1 MIPHRSGVREVHV
14 VGAAIVRGAGSE
26 ACCLAARRGPAMRLA
41 GKWEFPGG
49 KVEEGENPRAA
60 LAREVR
66 EELGL
71 EIEVGE
77 LLGTGR
83 DIAGEVAVRLDV
95 YRATATG
102 GELLLLEH
110 ADVRWLTAAELDTV
124 DWAEADRP
132 LLPLLRAR
140 LEGEL

>member
-1 MIPHRSGVREVHV
+1 MIPHRSAPREVHV
-14 VGAAIVRGAGSE
+14 VGAAIVRDGR
-26 ACCLAARRGPAMRLA
+26 CLAAQRGPAMRLP

-49 KVEEGENPRAA
+49 KVEDGEDPRAA

-83 DIAGEVAVRLDV
+83 DEGSESAVRLDV
-95 YRATATG
+95 YLATLRG
-102 GELLLLEH
+102 GELRLLEH
-110 ADVRWLTAAELDTV
+110 GAVRWLTPAELDSV

-132 LLPLLRAR
+132 VLPLLHAR
-140 LEGEL
+140 LRGQL

>member
-1 MIPHRSGVREVHV
+1 MHV
-14 VGAAIVRGAGSE
+14 VGAAIVSDGR
-26 ACCLAARRGPAMRLA
+26 CLAAQRGPAMRLP

-49 KVEEGENPRAA
+49 KIEHGEDPRAA

-83 DIAGEVAVRLDV
+83 DAGGDAEDDVAVRLDV
-95 YRATATG
+95 YLAVVVAGDLR
-102 GELLLLEH
+102 LLEH
-110 ADVRWLTAAELDTV
+110 AAVRWLTLAELDAV
-124 DWAEADRP
+124 DWAAADRP
-132 LLPLLRAR
+132 LLPLLRSR
-140 LEGEL
+140 LAGRL